1 MASSGSGYDL
11 SAATFSPDGRI
22 FQVEYATKAVVSPQ
36 AGTVL
41 GIQTADGIVLGVSKP
56 LLHKMIVPN
65 TCSYKRIHHVA
76 THAGLAS
83 TGCLPDARVLVT
95 RAMDEAVDYHD
106 TYGMAIPPHIL
117 ADRLSHYMHYFTLHG
132 ALRPFGAAAVLAAYD
147 ATTQRPA
154 LYLMEPNGVAYQYYA
169 VATGKGKQIA
179 KTELE
184 KLHLTTTT
192 TTTSTTTTASTCRT
206 TREAAQHICK
216 ILLLLHQEN
225 KDQGDKPLEV
235 ELSWL
240 SAETQWNHVA
250 LPPAE
255 VARAMA
261 AAKEQLAQEE
271 EHANDGADD
280 QEEEPV
286 MEEG

>member
-22 FQVEYATKAVVSPQ
+22 FQVEYATKAVESPQ

-41 GIQTADGIVLGVSKP
+41 GIQTPDGIVLGVSKP
-56 LLHKMIVPN
+56 LLHKMVVPN

-76 THAGLAS
+76 THAGIAS

-95 RAMDEAVDYHD
+95 RAMEEAVDYHD
-106 TYGMAIPPHIL
+106 TYGMPIPPHIL
-117 ADRLSHYMHYFTLHG
+117 ADRLSHYVHYFTLHG

-184 KLHLTTTT
+184 KLNLTTPA
-192 TTTSTTTTASTCRT
+192 ASSACQT
-206 TREAAQHICK
+206 TRDAAQHICK

-225 KDQGDKPLEV
+225 KDQADKPLEV

-255 VARAMA
+255 VVRAMA
-261 AAKEQLAQEE
+261 AAKEQLAHEE
-271 EHANDGADD
+271 QGDD
-280 QEEEPV
+280 DDEDDEPV